1 MLVGGGKISYYLA
14 KMLEDTSIKIKIIEQ
29 DLARCHEL
37 SELLPKAM
45 IIHGDGS
52 DQQLLMEEGITQTE
66 SFAALTGFDE
76 ENIMLSLY
84 AASVSKA
91 KLVTKIN
98 RIAFE
103 NIIQQMNL
111 GSIIYPKMITA
122 DGIIRYVR
130 AMQNSM
136 GSNVETLYKIVQNK
150 AEALE
155 FRVGKDAPLI
165 GIPLEKLSLP
175 ASTAAGRSLPRA
187 VKIPLNREIP

>member
-1 MLVGGGKISYYLA
+1 
-14 KMLEDTSIKIKIIEQ
+14 
-29 DLARCHEL
+29 
-37 SELLPKAM
+37 
-45 IIHGDGS
+45 
-52 DQQLLMEEGITQTE
+52 
-66 SFAALTGFDE
+66 
-76 ENIMLSLY
+76 MLSLY
-84 AASVSKA
+84 AASVSNA

-165 GIPLEKLSLP
+165 GIPLEKLSFKDNLLI
-175 ASTAAGRSLPRA
+175 ACINRSGQIITPRGKDTIEPGDT
-187 VKIPLNREIP
+187 VIVVTTHSGLKDLKDILR

>member
-1 MLVGGGKISYYLA
+1 
-14 KMLEDTSIKIKIIEQ
+14 
-29 DLARCHEL
+29 
-37 SELLPKAM
+37 
-45 IIHGDGS
+45 
-52 DQQLLMEEGITQTE
+52 MEEGIAQTE

-84 AASVSKA
+84 AASVSNA

-155 FRVGKDAPLI
+155 FVIRENSSVVGVELKDLRLKNNLLVGCINRGGKVLI
-165 GIPLEKLSLP
+165 PRGDDCLMVGDTVVVVTSQKCLRDIEDILEK
-175 ASTAAGRSLPRA
+175 
-187 VKIPLNREIP
+187 

>member
-1 MLVGGGKISYYLA
+1 
-14 KMLEDTSIKIKIIEQ
+14 
-29 DLARCHEL
+29 
-37 SELLPKAM
+37 
-45 IIHGDGS
+45 
-52 DQQLLMEEGITQTE
+52 
-66 SFAALTGFDE
+66 
-76 ENIMLSLY
+76 MLSLY
-84 AASVSKA
+84 AASVSNA

-165 GIPLEKLSLP
+165 GIPLEKLSFKDNLLI
-175 ASTAAGRSLPRA
+175 ACINRDGQIITPRGKDTIEPGDT
-187 VKIPLNREIP
+187 VIVVTTHSGLKDLKDILR

>member
-1 MLVGGGKISYYLA
+1 
-14 KMLEDTSIKIKIIEQ
+14 
-29 DLARCHEL
+29 
-37 SELLPKAM
+37 
-45 IIHGDGS
+45 
-52 DQQLLMEEGITQTE
+52 
-66 SFAALTGFDE
+66 
-76 ENIMLSLY
+76 MLSLY
-84 AASVSKA
+84 AASVSNA

-165 GIPLEKLSLP
+165 GIPLEKLSFKDKLLI
-175 ASTAAGRSLPRA
+175 ACINRGGQIITPRGKDTIEPGDT
-187 VKIPLNREIP
+187 VIVVTTHSGLKDLKDILR

>member
-1 MLVGGGKISYYLA
+1 
-14 KMLEDTSIKIKIIEQ
+14 
-29 DLARCHEL
+29 
-37 SELLPKAM
+37 
-45 IIHGDGS
+45 
-52 DQQLLMEEGITQTE
+52 
-66 SFAALTGFDE
+66 
-76 ENIMLSLY
+76 MLSLY
-84 AASVSKA
+84 AASVSNA

-165 GIPLEKLSLP
+165 GVPLEKLSFKDNLLI
-175 ASTAAGRSLPRA
+175 ACINRNGQIITPRGKDTIEPGDT
-187 VKIPLNREIP
+187 VIVVTTHSGLKDLKDVLR

>member
-1 MLVGGGKISYYLA
+1 MCIR
-14 KMLEDTSIKIKIIEQ
+14 D
-29 DLARCHEL
+29 R
-37 SELLPKAM
+37 
-45 IIHGDGS
+45 
-52 DQQLLMEEGITQTE
+52 TE

-84 AASVSKA
+84 AASVSNA

-165 GIPLEKLSLP
+165 GIP
-175 ASTAAGRSLPRA
+175 RC
-187 VKIPLNREIP
+187 V

>member
-1 MLVGGGKISYYLA
+1 
-14 KMLEDTSIKIKIIEQ
+14 
-29 DLARCHEL
+29 
-37 SELLPKAM
+37 
-45 IIHGDGS
+45 
-52 DQQLLMEEGITQTE
+52 
-66 SFAALTGFDE
+66 
-76 ENIMLSLY
+76 MLSLY

-122 DGIIRYVR
+122 DGIVRYVR

-155 FRVGKDAPLI
+155 FRVTKDAPLI
-165 GIPLEKLSLP
+165 GIPLEKLSFKDNLLI
-175 ASTAAGRSLPRA
+175 ACINRDGQIITPRGKDTMEPGDT
-187 VKIPLNREIP
+187 VIVVTTHSGLKDLKDVLR